1 MDLFYFVIQQT
12 WTFAIPL
19 LIVALAGLFSERSG
33 VINIALEG
41 IMLIGALFGVS
52 YLHLFGNVLPPQL
65 NLIIALLIAGGTGM
79 LFSLLHAFA
88 SIHMKA
94 DQTIS
99 GTALNIFAP
108 AFCVFLEHNRFL
120 LIIFLGLNQ
129 YLYWAVFL

>member
-52 YLHLFGNVLPPQL
+52 Y
-65 NLIIALLIAGGTGM
+65 T
-79 LFSLLHAFA
+79 
-88 SIHMKA
+88 
-94 DQTIS
+94 
-99 GTALNIFAP
+99 
-108 AFCVFLEHNRFL
+108 
-120 LIIFLGLNQ
+120 
-129 YLYWAVFL
+129 

>member
-65 NLIIALLIAGGTGM
+65 NLIIALLIVFVRLT
-79 LFSLLHAFA
+79 LLRNESFV
-88 SIHMKA
+88 K
-94 DQTIS
+94 
-99 GTALNIFAP
+99 
-108 AFCVFLEHNRFL
+108 
-120 LIIFLGLNQ
+120 LGLLRAYEKENTSNT
-129 YLYWAVFL
+129 FSRSDKDFTFFSKK